1 MPRFLAAR
9 PLATSTVDNKD
20 KDDRRPTLLSRVWDN
35 LSEEGNAA
43 RECWTKETWD
53 EMELMNWPDESKI
66 DNNAVSKS
74 VEDSSFFSSLLL
86 LLLLREGESRRVDS
100 TGAARES
107 GLQTLRSVS
116 LDLGKKDR
124 HIAMFKSQTAHTKR
138 MLERQR
144 PLLCCWR
151 SNFARLRHGVRPIP
165 LDIMSIL

>member
-1 MPRFLAAR
+1 MIFL
-9 PLATSTVDNKD
+9 
-20 KDDRRPTLLSRVWDN
+20 DN
-35 LSEEGNAA
+35 LLEEGNAA
-43 RECWTKETWD
+43 RELCWTKETWD
-53 EMELMNWPDESKI
+53 KVELINWPDDSEI
-66 DNNAVSKS
+66 DNNAASKS

-138 MLERQR
+138 MSERQR
-144 PLLCCWR
+144 PLLCCSR